1 MIEKWERAKALVKE
15 GLSNTEIQAT
25 LKAEYGGGVTSAKLA
40 EWRQSDLNRIT
51 SAQRQALVAEK
62 RVLLREMLAEGK
74 SGYACQQACRERFGS
89 GVGYEMIQEIQ
100 ADLKANPPGA
110 IQPVELPTDIYD
122 GNIHDG
128 EAELNHDDP
137 EDLLVEAPPET
148 SEMAVVVP
156 PKINGTLT
164 HLQAIQRWMGE
175 IRAESMTLTRDGRLT
190 MLVQHEFHL
199 GGAE

>member
-25 LKAEYGGGVTSAKLA
+25 LKAEYGGGITSSKLA
-40 EWRQSDLNRIT
+40 EWRRSDLDRIT

-74 SGYACQQACRERFGS
+74 SGYACRQACRERFGS

-110 IQPVELPTDIYD
+110 IQPVELPADIYD

-128 EAELNHDDP
+128 DAKLNHDDP

-164 HLQAIQRWMGE
+164 NIRAIQRWMGG
-175 IRAESMTLTRDGRLT
+175 IRAESLTLTRDGRLT
-190 MLVQHEFHL
+190 MLVQHEFDL